1 MLYEMLFGYNPWPTK
16 HPEVYKN
23 SIKTKPIAF
32 PYDCKI
38 GVNTYDFLRKCLSI

>member
-16 HPEVYKN
+16 NPEVYKN